1 MKSYIHE
8 FQDSSAGTA
17 LGKAEKKR
25 HILYAFF
32 WIIPR
37 RLNFKCRR
45 FGTLCSIF
53 IGRDPS
59 QLVSVL

>member
-53 IGRDPS
+53 IGR
-59 QLVSVL
+59 